1 MDLFSAALS
10 AEPGSVCMSVVKDI
24 PITVN
29 LHNTSMVISAICCSI
44 FSFFVAV
51 DMKITVTYDNTA
63 VGVWSI
69 DAL

>member
-24 PITVN
+24 PIAVN
-29 LHNTSMVISAICCSI
+29 LHNASVVVGTISCS
-44 FSFFVAV
+44 FVSLFIAV